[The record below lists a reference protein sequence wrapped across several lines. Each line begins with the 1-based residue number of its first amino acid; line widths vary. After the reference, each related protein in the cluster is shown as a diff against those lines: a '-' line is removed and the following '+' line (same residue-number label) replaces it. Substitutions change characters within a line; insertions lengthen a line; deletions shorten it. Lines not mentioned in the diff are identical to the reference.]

1 MRRAWHPDPGPRS
14 PRPLGG
20 ASHRFFQVRSWGP
33 GRLGIVAPMSLT
45 SFEIDDR
52 GVARLTLDRPDVRN
66 AFNAELIAEIS
77 DRILSLPV
85 ETRVLVLAGAG
96 KAFSAGADLN
106 WMKSMASYSQDDN
119 VADSKK
125 LQQMFSALDH
135 CRVPVVG
142 RIHGAAIA
150 GATGL
155 VACCDIAVASEET
168 LFAFTEVKIGLIP
181 AVISPFVVRKVGYA
195 FARSAFL
202 TAERFDARRAYEVG
216 LVHKVV
222 PLDSLESAVDGVV
235 ADLLAGGP
243 EALRQARI
251 LVDSIAGRDPDDVA
265 DRTIAM
271 IAERRT
277 SEEGQEGIAS
287 FLEKRKPRWSP

>member
-1 MRRAWHPDPGPRS
+1 
-14 PRPLGG
+14 
-20 ASHRFFQVRSWGP
+20 
-33 GRLGIVAPMSLT
+33 MSLT
-45 SFEIDDR
+45 TFEIDER
-52 GVARLTLDRPDVRN
+52 SVARLTLDRPDVRN
-66 AFNAELIAEIS
+66 AFDAELIAEIS
-77 DRILSLPV
+77 DRILTLPV
-85 ETRVLVLAGAG
+85 ETRVLVLSGAG

-106 WMKSMASYSQDDN
+106 WMKSMASYSQEEN
-119 VADSKK
+119 IADSKK

-155 VACCDIAVASEET
+155 VACCDIAIASEET
-168 LFAFTEVKIGLIP
+168 QFAFTEVKIGLIP
-181 AVISPFVVRKVGYA
+181 AVISPYVVRKVGYP
-195 FARSAFL
+195 FARAAFL
-202 TAERFDARRAYEVG
+202 TAERFDANRAHEVG

-222 PLDSLESAVDGVV
+222 PLDALDTAVDGVV

-243 EALRQARI
+243 QALRQARI
-251 LVDSIAGRDPDDVA
+251 LVDSIVGKEPDDVA
-265 DRTIAM
+265 DQTIAM

-287 FLEKRKPRWSP
+287 FLEKRTPRWAP